1 MLLFIQRKFH
11 ESWRQVASVN
21 WISFLGILC
30 RYLFKMLNIYAID
43 SEFEVKLWCTNTIH
57 VLCQFSYCYLFYVW
71 IKFAIMWHLCTWKQC
86 LLYVLN
92 FCVLFCIV
100 SCFVF
105 AKYQYNCWTWKS
117 VFWQLF
123 FKAWNYVYVAA
134 LEKPFIKNDWMR
146 ISKVSIDTGILTWDF
161 QSDNCIWIMAVFK
174 ISTLILLEKCQKVQ
188 EHFLVC
194 PRTGVNI
201 FFCRVTN

>member
-11 ESWRQVASVN
+11 ESWRQFASVN

-43 SEFEVKLWCTNTIH
+43 SEFEMKLWCTNTIH